1 VLPPAALSVSV
12 IVAST
17 APSPASA
24 VSPPPTLSRS
34 LPLNVRA
41 SVAGAGTFTVNA
53 FGSDPPMP
61 LGLMTTTARPPAV
74 AAPSIAN
81 DAVRRVDETK
91 ATFVTVISAPALTVA
106 PLANPLP
113 SIVTGTVEPAMPWAG
128 DTELT
133 VTGTFTVNAIA
144 SDTGIPLGFRTPT
157 ARPPASTALSRSNDA
172 VRRADETKTT
182 FLTVMPA
189 PALTLAP
196 LANPLPSIV
205 TATVEPAVP
214 CEGDTELTT
223 TGAATLTVN

>member
-1 VLPPAALSVSV
+1 MFTAVVAALLSSAPSRDDATPSTHEMLGVVSHPPPIPFCSCSAVIVLPPAALSVSV

-91 ATFVTVISAPALTVA
+91 ATFVTVISAPAPTVA

-133 VTGTFTVNAIA
+133 VTGTFTLTANA
-144 SDTGIPLGFRTPT
+144 SDRDPPLALVTVTAT
-157 ARPPASTALSRSNDA
+157 ARPPAA
-172 VRRADETKTT
+172 
-182 FLTVMPA
+182 PA
-189 PALTLAP
+189 PAIDSGRA
-196 LANPLPSIV
+196 S
-205 TATVEPAVP
+205 
-214 CEGDTELTT
+214 G
-223 TGAATLTVN
+223 